1 MPISAGDLATVA
13 TLSIADYLRNRPVD
27 QVGYN
32 HPTLE
37 KLMAKRK
44 KLNPGLNQKVQVR
57 KGYGSNFAWS
67 KGESARTF
75 NKRDS
80 VDQATYEWYTG
91 VDGLYLPWDQL
102 FAAGVYVDPDPAS
115 KGKLVPSANER
126 AVVTNMI
133 SEQMEILELG
143 FKEKLNLEIHRDGSS
158 GSDALVGL
166 DALIS
171 RTPAVG
177 TVGGLD
183 PATKTYWRNYFSGSV
198 SKANLVLTM
207 EVMWRACV
215 TNGGAPDYIVAGSTA
230 VDMYKTCGTLT
241 QNVEGSQ
248 TKRLDFGTGTGI
260 RTGLY
265 FKGVEIIWDPTYEAL
280 DTLEAPAAA
289 AQWVKRMYFINTDQ
303 LLYEDDGMTVYSPMS
318 PHNVRAT
325 YVAVDIRAR
334 LKAHRRNAHGLII
347 VSGS

>member
-13 TLSIADYLRNRPVD
+13 TLSIADYLRNKPVD

-32 HPTLE
+32 HPFLE
-37 KLMAKRK
+37 KMMAKRK

-57 KGYGSNFAWS
+57 KGYGTNFAWS

-102 FAAGVYVDPDPAS
+102 FAAGVHVDPDPAS
-115 KGKLVPSANER
+115 KGKLVPTANER

-143 FKEKLNLEIHRDGSS
+143 FKEKLDLEIHRDGTS

-171 RTPAVG
+171 RTPTTG

-183 PATKTYWRNYFSGSV
+183 AGTKTYWRNYFSGAV

-207 EVMWRACV
+207 EAMWRACMR
-215 TNGGAPDYIVAGSTA
+215 NGGTPDFIMAGSTA

-248 TKRLDFGTGTGI
+248 TKMIDYGTGKGT

-265 FKGVEIIWDPTYEAL
+265 FKGVEIIWNPAFSAL

-289 AQWVKRMYFINTDQ
+289 DLWEKRMYFINTDQ
-303 LLYEDDGMTVYSPMS
+303 LLYEDDGMTVYSPAS
-318 PHNVRAT
+318 PNNIRAT
-325 YVAVDIRAR
+325 YVAVDVRAR
-334 LKAHRRNAHGLII
+334 LKAHRRNAHGLLT

>member
-13 TLSIADYLRNRPVD
+13 TLSIADYLRNKPID
-27 QVGYN
+27 QVGYI

-37 KLMAKRK
+37 KLQAKRK
-44 KLNPGLNQKVQVR
+44 KLNPGVNQKVQVR
-57 KGYGSNFAWS
+57 KGYGTNFAWS

-115 KGKLVPSANER
+115 KGKLVPSPNEK

-143 FKEKLNLEIHRDGSS
+143 FKEKLNLELHRDGSS

-207 EVMWRACV
+207 EAMWRACV

-230 VDMYKTCGTLT
+230 VDMYKTCATLT

-303 LLYEDDGMTVYSPMS
+303 LLYEDDGMTVYSPNS

>member
-13 TLSIADYLRNRPVD
+13 TLSIADYLRNKPID

-37 KLMAKRK
+37 KFMAKRK

-57 KGYGSNFAWS
+57 KGYGTNFAWS

-75 NKRDS
+75 NKRDT

-91 VDGLYLPWDQL
+91 VDGLYLPWDTL
-102 FAAGVYVDPDPAS
+102 FAAGVFVDPDPAS
-115 KGKLVPSANER
+115 KGKLVPSTNEK

-133 SEQMEILELG
+133 SEQMEALELG

-158 GSDALVGL
+158 GVDALVGL

-171 RTPAVG
+171 RTPTTG

-183 PATKTYWRNYFSGSV
+183 ASTKTYWRNYFAGAV
-198 SKANLVLTM
+198 AKADLILTM
-207 EVMWRACV
+207 EAMWRACV
-215 TNGGAPDYIVAGSTA
+215 RNGGAPDYIVCGSTA
-230 VDMYKTCGTLT
+230 IDMYRTCVTLT
-241 QNVEGSQ
+241 QNVEGGQ
-248 TKRLDFGTGTGI
+248 TKRLDYGTGTAGK
-260 RTGLY
+260 TGLF
-265 FKGVEIIWDPTYEAL
+265 FKGVELVWDPTYSAL
-280 DTLEAPAAA
+280 DTLEAPASTAL
-289 AQWVKRMYFINTDQ
+289 WEKRMYFINCDQ
-303 LLYEDDGMTVYSPMS
+303 LLYEDDGMTVYSPAS
-318 PHNVRAT
+318 PNNIRAT
-325 YVAVDIRAR
+325 YVAVDVRAR